1 MTWLH
6 FPENAPI
13 DSLGHRPLEISDDK
27 REAKWNRYCAVYGEC
42 PSDVRRGV
50 NGETEVSLREMLE
63 A

>member
-27 REAKWNRYCAVYGEC
+27 REAKWNRYCAVYARAAVLLH
-42 PSDVRRGV
+42 PAL
-50 NGETEVSLREMLE
+50 T
-63 A
+63 